1 MEAIKKLQEHNIFK
15 RDSIVESTITKDWMG
30 SPVEKKVHLIVRKVR
45 KDDCLCEEYGEADG
59 KAYKIKYLNICTI
72 DGQEWSVPVSEGN
85 RHYQEI
91 LAQVKAG
98 TLTIKDA
105 D

>member
-59 KAYKIKYLNICTI
+59 KAYKLKYLNICTI
-72 DGQEWSVPVSEGN
+72 DGQEPNE
-85 RHYQEI
+85 
-91 LAQVKAG
+91 LAAVYGLGPKTARFKRRKAE
-98 TLTIKDA
+98 
-105 D
+105 

>member
-30 SPVEKKVHLIVRKVR
+30 STVEKKVHLIVRKVR

-72 DGQEWSVPVSEGN
+72 DGQEPNE
-85 RHYQEI
+85 
-91 LAQVKAG
+91 LAAVYGLGPKTARFKRLKKQ
-98 TLTIKDA
+98 
-105 D
+105 